1 MIAGGTRPCYRPVAN
16 QDGSWRVDGL
26 PGLQVATVP
35 SGAVL
40 EALRAAIAE
49 LLGVPPD
56 TFDVER

>member
-26 PGLQVATVP
+26 PGLSVP
-35 SGAVL
+35 AMPYPAVL
-40 EALRAAIAE
+40 EAARAAIAKVLE
-49 LLGVPPD
+49 VAPD